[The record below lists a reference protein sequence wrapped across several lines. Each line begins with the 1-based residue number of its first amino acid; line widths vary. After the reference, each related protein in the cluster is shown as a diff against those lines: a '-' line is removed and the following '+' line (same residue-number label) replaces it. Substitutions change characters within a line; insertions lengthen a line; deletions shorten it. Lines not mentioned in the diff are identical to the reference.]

1 MLEDYWRS
9 PHNIV
14 LDSLC
19 PQIAPHIVITP
30 ALEQWDA
37 EYIAQNNRAGPQF
50 LPHLT
55 VPPFFGSTCRMHTYE
70 EFMGMFYQ
78 QPTYE
83 PYPMSQELC
92 NETLPVV
99 CVDASSD
106 ASQVEPQTPSY
117 PPRRRE
123 FEFPV
128 RLCFNIEAITVLKS
142 FQPDDVYWTEF
153 MHEFARILTR
163 RTQQLVVRTI

>member
-1 MLEDYWRS
+1 MEDYRLT

-50 LPHLT
+50 MPHLT

-70 EFMGMFYQ
+70 EFVGMFYP
-78 QPTYE
+78 QPMYE
-83 PYPMSQELC
+83 LYPVSQELC
-92 NETLPVV
+92 DETLPVV
-99 CVDASSD
+99 CADSPSD
-106 ASQVEPQTPSY
+106 ASQVAPQTSSY
-117 PPRRRE
+117 PPQRKE
-123 FEFPV
+123 FEVPV
-128 RLCFNIEAITVLKS
+128 CLFLELEVVTILK
-142 FQPDDVYWTEF
+142 
-153 MHEFARILTR
+153 
-163 RTQQLVVRTI
+163 